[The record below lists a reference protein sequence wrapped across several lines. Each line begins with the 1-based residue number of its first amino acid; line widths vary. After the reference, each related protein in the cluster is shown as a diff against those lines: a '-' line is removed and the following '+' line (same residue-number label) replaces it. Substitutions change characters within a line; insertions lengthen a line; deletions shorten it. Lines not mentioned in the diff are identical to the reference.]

1 MKVLLTGIEPL
12 KDCVSERDQFYF
24 EQHTENITNA
34 FKLNFGKL
42 FWRDEVYKQY
52 YDHNSL
58 DNTKH
63 LTRITTD
70 C

>member
-24 EQHTENITNA
+24 AEHTENITSA
-34 FKLNFGKL
+34 FKLNSGKF
-42 FWRDEVYKQY
+42 FWRHKVYAQC